1 MILTVIATEFLYSV
15 RLEYHIQSNMVER
28 TKMFYAAKAGL
39 ETFIAQLKSDE
50 TPYDALT
57 EDWAEGLTGE
67 IEDGMRPN
75 NTLSYKV
82 TVTDEASKVN
92 INTADENMLRGVLA
106 LAGVSDEETSQT
118 LAQAIVQARGQKFR
132 TVGDLAKVEGMTP
145 EILYG
150 NSQQQLQQTST
161 TTLRSAQGQT
171 QQQSE
176 TSDEEQQSSKPLVDL
191 VTVHSVDKNVDSGG
205 QNRVDI
211 NSANQEQLSQI
222 QGENQQQILTSQE
235 AQAIIDRRDQQK
247 YNSIGDLLDTP
258 AVSENMFNQMRDRI
272 STEDEE
278 GKVNINTADAN
289 QLQSLPSMDQG
300 VAEDIIRY
308 RDSQG
313 RFNNIDEIRNAKVV
327 NIDDMKVLS
336 DKVATSNEQVV
347 AGKINVNT
355 APSEILQ
362 LLPGMDETKAQAIVA
377 YRETDTE
384 SDQNQQGG
392 PFENIGQLLNV
403 EGIDENTF
411 RQIVGLVTYRAHAF
425 TVKSEGVAKDNKVV
439 ASCTA
444 IIDRTGND
452 AIQIKLWKQRW

>member
-1 MILTVIATEFLYSV
+1 
-15 RLEYHIQSNMVER
+15 
-28 TKMFYAAKAGL
+28 
-39 ETFIAQLKSDE
+39 
-50 TPYDALT
+50 
-57 EDWAEGLTGE
+57 
-67 IEDGMRPN
+67 
-75 NTLSYKV
+75 
-82 TVTDEASKVN
+82 
-92 INTADENMLRGVLA
+92 
-106 LAGVSDEETSQT
+106 
-118 LAQAIVQARGQKFR
+118 VQARGQKFR

-411 RQIVGLVTYRAHAF
+411 RQIIGLVTYRAHAF